1 LQTKTKQRVKDFG
14 EVFTNKREI
23 INMLSLID
31 NSSKNF
37 SKLKDTIILEPTCG
51 NGNFIIE
58 IAKRKLDFYSSEED
72 QKEALSTI
80 YGTDIQ
86 EDNIL
91 ETRSRLRELV
101 DFDIEDI
108 LHSNFFVSNFLE
120 YDFSKKL
127 NKIDIVIGNPPYQTD
142 DNGHGASSSPIYNL
156 FIDKIRNELKP
167 TYFSFI
173 IPSRW
178 MTGGK
183 GLAKFRHTMLNDTKF
198 EVLVDFKND
207 KDCFPTV
214 SIEGGVCYFLWNINY
229 EGLCSYIEMDDD
241 QIISKKNRNLK
252 EYDIFIRDN
261 QSISILKKVI
271 SKTED
276 FLYHSIKRPGY
287 GFNTNF
293 YDYKDLEDKKFNI
306 RLYGNKL
313 NMKKTNGIGYVSKEQ
328 ISGNLNTINK
338 YKVLIPKARG
348 GIAKDK
354 QIVTKPT
361 LTNKLSVCSQ
371 TYVVIGAFD
380 QEEEAKKLDT
390 YIHTKFFRY
399 LVSLRKLTQDL
410 SINTYKF
417 IPSLNSFDFEIS
429 DSNLYSYFN
438 LNEKEI
444 DIIENRIKI
453 IK

>member
-1 LQTKTKQRVKDFG
+1 MQTKTKQRVKDFG

-276 FLYHSIKRPGY
+276 FL
-287 GFNTNF
+287 
-293 YDYKDLEDKKFNI
+293 
-306 RLYGNKL
+306 
-313 NMKKTNGIGYVSKEQ
+313 
-328 ISGNLNTINK
+328 
-338 YKVLIPKARG
+338 
-348 GIAKDK
+348 
-354 QIVTKPT
+354 
-361 LTNKLSVCSQ
+361 
-371 TYVVIGAFD
+371 
-380 QEEEAKKLDT
+380 
-390 YIHTKFFRY
+390 
-399 LVSLRKLTQDL
+399 
-410 SINTYKF
+410 
-417 IPSLNSFDFEIS
+417 
-429 DSNLYSYFN
+429 
-438 LNEKEI
+438 
-444 DIIENRIKI
+444 
-453 IK
+453 